1 MSRTKAAG
9 SGSTSYL
16 ALVRQCPRLS
26 REREHELA
34 LRWLEHGDASARD
47 LLIRS
52 QLRNVVAIARRYQHE
67 ACATFDELVAEGNF
81 GLIQALVRFDPSQG
95 TRFVTYA
102 VYWIRAYISQ
112 HLTRSRS
119 LVASGVQ
126 SKLLAKIRRERARI
140 AVAPNEAADADE
152 LVAARLAVSPEK
164 MRSLAERLE
173 LRDMP
178 WDTEAE
184 ESPSGRLMEV
194 VESLSLNPEDA
205 VLRAEA
211 KSQIS
216 LAVSQ
221 ALPTLD
227 ARERY
232 VVEQRLMAHREE
244 QLSLAEIG
252 RRFRVSRER
261 TRQIEARALRK
272 LRAALASSGAN
283 AEWLAHPLAA

>member
-1 MSRTKAAG
+1 MTRAKD
-9 SGSTSYL
+9 YL
-16 ALVRQCPRLS
+16 ALVQQCPRLS
-26 REREHELA
+26 REREHELV
-34 LRWLEHGDASARD
+34 LRWREHGDASARD

-52 QLRNVVAIARRYQHE
+52 QLRSVVAIARRYRRE
-67 ACATFDELVAEGNF
+67 ACATFEELVAEGNF
-81 GLIQALVRFDPSQG
+81 GLLQALAKFDPGQG

-112 HLTRSRS
+112 YLTRSRS

-140 AVAPNEAADADE
+140 AAAPSNGGDTDE
-152 LVAARLAVSPEK
+152 LVAARLAISPAK
-164 MRSLAERLE
+164 MRSLVERLE
-173 LRDMP
+173 LRDMC
-178 WDTEAE
+178 WDTEVE
-184 ESPSGRLMEV
+184 DSRSCRLMEV
-194 VESLSLNPEDA
+194 VESLSLNPEDV

-211 KSQIS
+211 KSRIS

-221 ALPTLD
+221 ALPALD

-232 VVEQRLMAHREE
+232 VVERRLMAHREE

-261 TRQIEARALRK
+261 TRQIEARAMRK
-272 LRAALASSGAN
+272 LRAALARSGAD
-283 AEWLAHPLAA
+283 AEWLAHQLAA

>member
-1 MSRTKAAG
+1 MTRTKAAG
-9 SGSTSYL
+9 SSGYL
-16 ALVRQCPRLS
+16 ALMQRCPRLS
-26 REREHELA
+26 REREHELV
-34 LRWLEHGDASARD
+34 LRWQEHGDASARD

-52 QLRNVVAIARRYQHE
+52 QLRSVVAIARRYRHE
-67 ACATFDELVAEGNF
+67 ACATFDELIAEGNF
-81 GLIQALVRFDPSQG
+81 GLIQALAKFDPDQG

-126 SKLLAKIRRERARI
+126 SKLLAKIRHERAR
-140 AVAPNEAADADE
+140 VAAAPSTGRDTDE
-152 LVAARLAVSPEK
+152 LVAARLALSPQK
-164 MRSLAERLE
+164 MRDLVERLE
-173 LRDMP
+173 VRDVC
-178 WDTEAE
+178 WDTELE
-184 ESPSGRLMEV
+184 DSRSGRLVEV
-194 VESLSLNPEDA
+194 VESLSLSPEDV
-205 VLRAEA
+205 VLQAEA
-211 KSQIS
+211 KSRIS

-232 VVEQRLMAHREE
+232 VVERRLMAHREE

-261 TRQIEARALRK
+261 TRQIEARAMRK
-272 LRAALASSGAN
+272 LRAALARSGAS
-283 AEWLAHPLAA
+283 AEWLARPLAA